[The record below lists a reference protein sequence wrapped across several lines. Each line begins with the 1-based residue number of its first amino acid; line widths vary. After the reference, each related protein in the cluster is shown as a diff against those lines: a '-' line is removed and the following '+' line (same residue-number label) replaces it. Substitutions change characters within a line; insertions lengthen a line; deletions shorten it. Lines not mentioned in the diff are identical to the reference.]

1 MSTQGEAD
9 NIWQNELLTV
19 REVATY
25 LRVGRVTV
33 WRWCQEGTLP
43 ASRLGRSWRI
53 HRHDLTCFLEKR
65 HLLRLDPSHHD
76 LLAENQAQNF
86 PLAVVDVSSITIP
99 VPSPQ
104 DEDDNRLF

>member
-1 MSTQGEAD
+1 MSTQIED
-9 NIWQNELLTV
+9 DIWQNELLTV

-53 HRHDLTCFLEKR
+53 HRRDLSCFLEKR
-65 HLLRLDPSHHD
+65 NLLGLE
-76 LLAENQAQNF
+76 LAGPNHF
-86 PLAVVDVSSITIP
+86 
-99 VPSPQ
+99 
-104 DEDDNRLF
+104 